1 MEQQQQ
7 QQEPANS
14 AAPTTTS
21 ITLRRFELSDV
32 DDYMVWASDDKVT
45 RFCRWE
51 AYTDKSHLLAYM
63 EESVLPHPYFRAI
76 CVGSR
81 PVGAVSVTPCTGEN
95 ACRAEIGYVLAS
107 DYWGKGVATAAVR
120 SAVAEVFDAVEGLE
134 RVEGLV
140 DVENKGSQRV
150 LEKVGFMR
158 EGLLRRYWIQKGR
171 VKDTVVYSFLKSDRL
186 LG

>member
-1 MEQQQQ
+1 MEQQQQQQQQ

-14 AAPTTTS
+14 AALTMS
-21 ITLRRFELSDV
+21 ITLRRFELSDL
-32 DDYMVWASDDKVT
+32 DDYMVWASDDKVS

-76 CVGSR
+76 CVGAR
-81 PVGAVSVTPCTGEN
+81 PVGAVSVTPGAGEN

-120 SAVAEVFDAVEGLE
+120 IAVAEVFDAVEGLE
-134 RVEGLV
+134 RVEGFV
-140 DVENKGSQRV
+140 DVENRGSQRV
-150 LEKVGFMR
+150 LEKVGFTR
-158 EGLLRRYWIQKGR
+158 EGC
-171 VKDTVVYSFLKSDRL
+171 
-186 LG
+186 